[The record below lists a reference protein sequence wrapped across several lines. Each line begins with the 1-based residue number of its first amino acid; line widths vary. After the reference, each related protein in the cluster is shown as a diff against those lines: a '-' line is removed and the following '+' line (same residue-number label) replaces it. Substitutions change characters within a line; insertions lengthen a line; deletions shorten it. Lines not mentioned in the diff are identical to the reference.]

1 MKKRK
6 IVYFDLDLLPSSVMI
21 FFNFKEKDKSDIYD
35 FLQANIKTLTRS
47 LSLIKKIDELNLDED
62 RGYSIESG
70 PIQLIIIKDFN
81 SKKFEDITLFN
92 HEMQHLVYGI
102 GNYIGSVY
110 STDSEEFY
118 TNIQENLSNKILK
131 LYNGGDYVKQH

>member
-1 MKKRK
+1 MKKKK

-21 FFNFKEKDKSDIYD
+21 FFNFKEKDKSEIYT
-35 FLQANIKTLTRS
+35 FLQENIKTLTRS
-47 LSLIKKIDELNLDED
+47 LSLIKKIDEINLDED
-62 RGYSIESG
+62 RGLSLESG
-70 PIQLIIIKDFN
+70 PIQLIILRDFN
-81 SKKFEDITLFN
+81 SKTLEDVSLFN

-102 GNYIGSVY
+102 GNYIGATY
-110 STDSEEFY
+110 SLDSEEFY

>member
-47 LSLIKKIDELNLDED
+47 LSLIKK
-62 RGYSIESG
+62 
-70 PIQLIIIKDFN
+70 
-81 SKKFEDITLFN
+81 
-92 HEMQHLVYGI
+92 
-102 GNYIGSVY
+102 
-110 STDSEEFY
+110 
-118 TNIQENLSNKILK
+118 
-131 LYNGGDYVKQH
+131 